1 MSVLVPDGEVALV
14 LSRSDSNADD
24 VPVITSPPW
33 TKSYKVR
40 VLGLQVNGDFFVSG
54 EIWVLSRDVSI
65 NLDDIHLAFDL
76 VVEIA
81 VLTAIL

>member
-1 MSVLVPDGEVALV
+1 MPVLVPNREVSLV
-14 LSRSDSNADD
+14 LSRSDSNPND
-24 VPVITSPPW
+24 VPIVPSPPW

-40 VLGLQVNGDFFVSG
+40 VLGFQIDGDFFVSG
-54 EIWVLSRDVSI
+54 EIWVLCGDVPI
-65 NLDDIHLAFDL
+65 DLDDIHLAFDL